1 MTKLNAALAA
11 LVAFALPATAATASQ
26 SREPVTIAVSTAGL
40 DLAKPEDRARLRH
53 RAQRAVAVAC
63 TPNDRVNSNGARD
76 WQCFREMS
84 ADAEAAI
91 TRAARIRG

>member
-11 LVAFALPATAATASQ
+11 LVVFALPATAAAASQ
-26 SREPVTIAVSTAGL
+26 SREPVSTAVSTAGL
-40 DLAKPEDRARLRH
+40 DLAKPEDRARLRD

-91 TRAARIRG
+91 TRAARIQG